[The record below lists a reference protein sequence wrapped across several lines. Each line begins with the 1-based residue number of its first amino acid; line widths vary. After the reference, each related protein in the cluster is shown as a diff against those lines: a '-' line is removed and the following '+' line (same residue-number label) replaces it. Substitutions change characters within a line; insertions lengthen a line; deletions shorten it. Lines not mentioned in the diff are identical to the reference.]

1 MRPDRRQRRGEGV
14 LEGKRNVGKGKK
26 KKKNRKRKTEITKQ
40 KTEKGL
46 SKSLRISTVLFGGGN

>member
-26 KKKNRKRKTEITKQ
+26 KRKIENKKKNKKIIKNKEVLITDI
-40 KTEKGL
+40 L
-46 SKSLRISTVLFGGGN
+46 

>member
-46 SKSLRISTVLFGGGN
+46 SK

>member
-26 KKKNRKRKTEITKQ
+26 KKKNIKRKTEITKQ

-46 SKSLRISTVLFGGGN
+46 SK

>member
-26 KKKNRKRKTEITKQ
+26 KKKNRKGKTEITKQ

-46 SKSLRISTVLFGGGN
+46 SK

>member
-26 KKKNRKRKTEITKQ
+26 KRKIER
-40 KTEKGL
+40 EKP
-46 SKSLRISTVLFGGGN
+46 K